1 MIEFSIKIINFNI
14 ESSVFEV
21 EFIPVDTTLTS
32 LIQHI
37 FIDLLHLPE
46 PNQENI
52 VAYLTKNSP
61 QSYWENQIKMRDIIP
76 LALSLNETMANLIIH
91 PEITTPIYQNHL
103 EEIKATSP
111 QPMDTAEVDEFISN
125 ILGKIEGNT

>member
-14 ESSVFEV
+14 DSSMFEV
-21 EFIPVDTTLTS
+21 EYIPVDATLTS

-52 VAYLTKNSP
+52 IACLTKNSP
-61 QSYWENQIKMRDIIP
+61 QSYWENQIKMRDIVP
-76 LALSLNETMANLIIH
+76 LALSLNETMKNLVIH
-91 PEITTPIYQNHL
+91 PEITTPIYQSHL
-103 EEIKATSP
+103 DEINATSSK
-111 QPMDTAEVDEFISN
+111 PMDTTEVDEFIKN